1 MSYNKNYVDAST
13 LVEAPEISENVK
25 STLTNKGE
33 KRKERGEYWDEEL
46 ETLPR
51 HELDKL
57 QEKLLLEQLKHAY
70 NNSEY
75 YKRSFDAIGVKPE
88 DFQSLEDIRKF
99 PFTNKQIQRD
109 CQLEKPLLGTLS
121 TTDEENVI
129 FVSASSGSTG
139 VPTLSPFTKKDFED
153 FQSVESRL
161 FWGVGMRPK
170 DRYVHALNFS
180 LFVGGPDVIGAQN
193 LGALCIWAG
202 TLPSERLLF
211 VLKEFQPTIIWTTPS
226 YAWYLGDTAK
236 KHGIDPAKDLSI
248 KKIIVA
254 GEAGGSIPATRK
266 AIEELWGADV
276 YDFFGLSDIFGACAG
291 MCNEKNGLHLAED
304 NILVEVI
311 NPETLEPVADG
322 EQGELVFTT
331 LKKEARPLI
340 RFRTNDIGT
349 VTREKCNCGRT
360 HARINITGRRDD
372 LLIVSGVNVF
382 PSDIEF
388 VIRNIPELSGEYRIT
403 AYTEKFSTKFS
414 VEVERAIYDS
424 TPAEQL
430 IGIVSTNIK
439 ARVGVK
445 PSEVKILDY
454 LQLPR
459 ATHKA
464 VRLIDKREK

>member
-1 MSYNKNYVDAST
+1 M
-13 LVEAPEISENVK
+13 
-25 STLTNKGE
+25 
-33 KRKERGEYWDEEL
+33 
-46 ETLPR
+46 
-51 HELDKL
+51 
-57 QEKLLLEQLKHAY
+57 
-70 NNSEY
+70 
-75 YKRSFDAIGVKPE
+75 
-88 DFQSLEDIRKF
+88 
-99 PFTNKQIQRD
+99 
-109 CQLEKPLLGTLS
+109 
-121 TTDEENVI
+121 
-129 FVSASSGSTG
+129 
-139 VPTLSPFTKKDFED
+139 
-153 FQSVESRL
+153 
-161 FWGVGMRPK
+161 
-170 DRYVHALNFS
+170 
-180 LFVGGPDVIGAQN
+180 
-193 LGALCIWAG
+193 
-202 TLPSERLLF
+202 
-211 VLKEFQPTIIWTTPS
+211 
-226 YAWYLGDTAK
+226 
-236 KHGIDPAKDLSI
+236 
-248 KKIIVA
+248 
-254 GEAGGSIPATRK
+254 
-266 AIEELWGADV
+266 
-276 YDFFGLSDIFGACAG
+276 
-291 MCNEKNGLHLAED
+291 
-304 NILVEVI
+304 
-311 NPETLEPVADG
+311 ADG